1 MADEQPDTIQFELCA
16 PEREAIEVQANEVT
30 IPGGG
35 GVFTVL
41 PNHTPLLSTVLPG
54 VLVVYTTEGEEQ
66 VFSVNGGFAEVMEN
80 KVLILAETVEQ
91 SDEIDEE
98 RAESARDRAES
109 RLSKRDET
117 IDMIRAE
124 AALER
129 AVARINAKQGQ
140 VF

>member
-1 MADEQPDTIQFELCA
+1 VADEQPDIIQFELCA
-16 PEREAIEVQANEVT
+16 PERAAIELQATEVT

-54 VLVVYTTEGEEQ
+54 VLMVYTTEGEER
-66 VFSVNGGFAEVMEN
+66 VFSVNGGFAEVMDN
-80 KVLILAETVEQ
+80 KVLVLAQTAEQ
-91 SDEIDEE
+91 SDEIDIE
-98 RAESARDRAES
+98 RAESARDRAETL
-109 RLSKRDET
+109 LSKRDET
-117 IDMIRAE
+117 IDMVRAE

-129 AVARINAKQGQ
+129 AMARINAKHGH